1 MPIIFSANSGIVIL
15 LLIILSSC
23 ATQITYNNVSFD
35 SSNIENGKINVI
47 VENKQNSILK
57 VPESIDNNALIIS
70 EFQRLIKEGSMYSNV
85 RHQIVQFDFFKFPCF
100 PLNEKLKPG
109 ESKIY
114 QFAVFNYENLEGNS
128 EYRIKVVI
136 DNFLIK
142 NGEYYKSDW
151 IYFKKN

>member
-1 MPIIFSANSGIVIL
+1 MKKLVFFIL

-23 ATQITYNNVSFD
+23 ATQITYNIVSFD

-70 EFQRLIKEGSMYSNV
+70 EFQRIIKEGSMYSNV
-85 RHQIVQFDFFKFPCF
+85 RHKIVQFDCFKFPCF

>member
-1 MPIIFSANSGIVIL
+1 MKKLVFFIL

-70 EFQRLIKEGSMYSNV
+70 EFQRIIKEGSILS
-85 RHQIVQFDFFKFPCF
+85 
-100 PLNEKLKPG
+100 
-109 ESKIY
+109 
-114 QFAVFNYENLEGNS
+114 
-128 EYRIKVVI
+128 
-136 DNFLIK
+136 
-142 NGEYYKSDW
+142 
-151 IYFKKN
+151 

>member
-1 MPIIFSANSGIVIL
+1 MKKIGFLILL

-35 SSNIENGKINVI
+35 SSNIENGKINFI

-70 EFQRLIKEGSMYSNV
+70 EFQRVIKEGSMYSNV
-85 RHQIVQFDFFKFPCF
+85 KHKIVQFDCFKFPCF

-142 NGEYYKSDW
+142 NGEYYESDW